1 MLEGFPVPR
10 PPNEGAVR
18 AWPAVRRPRFA
29 ATARLRLTLVLFA
42 SLGLSSCQVA
52 AGDDGPGYALRI
64 VSWDLTG
71 APNIRT
77 KKELDSARPA
87 WRTTFG
93 SERHTREKERRMA
106 GPLAI
111 DADVVLLQGLT
122 SMRIV
127 RRMFPAREWR
137 LIVSRQILERDD
149 PLDPWSQDAISNVP
163 TTAVAV
169 RFQTSVRVSAQDH
182 LLELAAPEAAS
193 GTAGGEKPAAATAV
207 RITTAG
213 HSLWVVSVALTQA
226 CLAAGVTCAAQE
238 HLESWRRTHR
248 IAGDLTLVGGLM
260 RAAFAGMLPPPPCDG
275 QVIEADPM
283 PPRSE
288 PASGEPV
295 LDPTAGCLMRL
306 DIGH

>member
-1 MLEGFPVPR
+1 MPR
-10 PPNEGAVR
+10 SPDEGAVG
-18 AWPAVRRPRFA
+18 AWPAVRRPHFA
-29 ATARLRLTLVLFA
+29 ATARLRLTLVAFA
-42 SLGLSSCQVA
+42 SLGLSACQVA
-52 AGDDGPGYALRI
+52 AGEDGLGHALRI
-64 VSWDLTG
+64 ASWDLTG
-71 APNIRT
+71 VPNLGA
-77 KKELDSARPA
+77 KKVQDSARSP

-93 SERHTREKERRMA
+93 SERRTREKEHRTA

-111 DADVVLLQGLT
+111 DADIVLLQGLT

-127 RRMFPAREWR
+127 RRLFPAREWR

-169 RFQTSVRVSAQDH
+169 RFQSSVRVSAQDH
-182 LLELAAPEAAS
+182 LMELAAPEPRS
-193 GTAGGEKPAAATAV
+193 GPAGGEKPAAATAV

-213 HSLWVVSVALTQA
+213 HTLWVVSVALTQA
-226 CLAAGVTCAAQE
+226 CLAEGVTCAAQG

-248 IAGDLTLVGGLM
+248 IADDLTLVGGRM

-275 QVIEADPM
+275 QAIEADPE

-288 PASGEPV
+288 PSTGEPI
-295 LDPTAGCLMRL
+295 LDPSTGCLMHL
-306 DIGH
+306 DFGH